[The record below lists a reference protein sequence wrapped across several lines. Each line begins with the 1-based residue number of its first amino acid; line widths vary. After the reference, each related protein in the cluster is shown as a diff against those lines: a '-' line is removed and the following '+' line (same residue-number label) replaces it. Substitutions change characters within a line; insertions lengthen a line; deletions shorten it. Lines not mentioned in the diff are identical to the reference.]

1 MQRVGARQYAEDLA
15 AEHSRLAMNALE
27 PVDLAPETLEDM
39 REVTQFLL
47 VRDH

>member
-1 MQRVGARQYAEDLA
+1 
-15 AEHSRLAMNALE
+15 MNALE